1 MSFWSRLFG
10 PDHKPRMGGLEIFKY
25 IGPGLLVTVG
35 FIDPGNWAS
44 NLAAGAQYGYT
55 LLWMVTLSTVML
67 IVLQHNVAHL
77 GIATGPLPVGSGIC
91 IPQTRMVAPVAGF
104 GRAGVDLHLAGRN
117 PGRGDR
123 IANAVRRTGAH
134 RRAAGARVR
143 GRHALHQQLPAD
155 RKMDHCLR
163 LDHRAVVH
171 LRTVAGND
179 RLAASRPGMGDALVP
194 RRFDGHHHERIGRS
208 GNAPQPVPTFG
219 GDPEP
224 PVEPE
229 RRRGHPQA
237 TALRVRRHDLLD
249 AGGLGDQQRDDP
261 AGRSDLLRDKNTCGG
276 VAAGRFAPATAP
288 GAKRDA
294 YLCRRPA
301 LRGDLLDD
309 HLGDGRGL
317 DLRRDIQ
324 RALRHQ
330 GQPLPDGA

>member
-1 MSFWSRLFG
+1 MDGDALDR
-10 PDHKPRMGGLEIFKY
+10 DADRIAAQRRT
-25 IGPGLLVTVG
+25 PG
-35 FIDPGNWAS
+35 
-44 NLAAGAQYGYT
+44 
-55 LLWMVTLSTVML
+55 
-67 IVLQHNVAHL
+67 HRH
-77 GIATGPLPVGSGIC
+77 GPLPVGSGIC

-294 YLCRRPA
+294 YLCRR
-301 LRGDLLDD
+301 LLFA
-309 HLGDGRGL
+309 GISSTITSGMAAARSSPGYSKSPTTSGTTTPGR
-317 DLRRDIQ
+317 
-324 RALRHQ
+324 A
-330 GQPLPDGA
+330 